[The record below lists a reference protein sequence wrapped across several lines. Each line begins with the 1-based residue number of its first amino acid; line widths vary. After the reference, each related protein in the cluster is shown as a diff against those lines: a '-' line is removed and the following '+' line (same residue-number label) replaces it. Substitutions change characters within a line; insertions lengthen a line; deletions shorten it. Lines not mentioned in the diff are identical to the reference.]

1 MYVRAKF
8 KLTEITSVYWN
19 PSSKKYR
26 FEATYDSS
34 MPEDRRFAKA
44 TPNGHLEMTVDNPA
58 AQEQFVIGREYYLDI
73 ACVVNE
79 VVHVSNDGERTV
91 IVDRSNGVV
100 K

>member
-8 KLTEITSVYWN
+8 KLTEITTVYWN
-19 PSSKKYR
+19 PSGKKYR
-26 FEATYDSS
+26 FEAIYDSAI
-34 MPEDRRFAKA
+34 PADRRFAKA

-79 VVHVSNDGERTV
+79 VVHVANDGEKTV
-91 IVDRSNGVV
+91 ILDRSNKVAE
-100 K
+100 